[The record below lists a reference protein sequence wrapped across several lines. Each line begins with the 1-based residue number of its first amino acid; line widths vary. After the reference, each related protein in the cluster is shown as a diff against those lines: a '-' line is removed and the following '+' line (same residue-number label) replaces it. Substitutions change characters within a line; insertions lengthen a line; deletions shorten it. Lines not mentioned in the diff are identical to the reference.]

1 MSSAA
6 PPSAAATPLRDI
18 GQIAIR
24 ITDLPR
30 ATAFYRDVL
39 GLQFLFDAPRL
50 AFFQAGSIR
59 LMLSPAET
67 PEFDHP
73 GSVLYFTV
81 AEIGSAYATL
91 RARGVRFRDEPHV
104 VHSTPQGA
112 LWITGFE
119 DSEANVLALMEWRV
133 AA

>member
-1 MSSAA
+1 MSTSSAVT
-6 PPSAAATPLRDI
+6 SPLHDI

-24 ITDLPR
+24 ITDLAR
-30 ATAFYRDVL
+30 ATAFYRDAL
-39 GLQFLFDAPRL
+39 GLPFLFDAPRL
-50 AFFQAGSIR
+50 AFFQAGSVR

-73 GSVLYFTV
+73 GSVLYFNV
-81 AEIGSAYATL
+81 AEIASAYGTL

-104 VHSTPQGA
+104 VHSTPHGA
-112 LWITGFE
+112 LWMTFFE

>member
-1 MSSAA
+1 MSTTTV
-6 PPSAAATPLRDI
+6 PSAVGTPLRDI

-24 ITDLPR
+24 ATDLSR

-39 GLQFLFDAPRL
+39 ALPFLFDAPRL
-50 AFFQAGSIR
+50 AFFQAGTVR

-81 AEIGSAYATL
+81 ADIANAHRTL
-91 RARGVRFRDEPHV
+91 RERGVRFRDEPHA
-104 VHSTPQGA
+104 VHTTPQGS
-112 LWITGFE
+112 LWMTFFE
-119 DSEANVLALMEWRV
+119 DSEANVLALMEWK

>member
-39 GLQFLFDAPRL
+39 GLPFLFDAPRL

-73 GSVLYFTV
+73 GSVLYFSV
-81 AEIGSAYATL
+81 ADIGSAYATL

-112 LWITGFE
+112 LWITAFE

>member
-6 PPSAAATPLRDI
+6 PPPAGTPLRDI

-39 GLQFLFDAPRL
+39 GLPFLFDAPRL

-73 GSVLYFTV
+73 GSVLYFNV
-81 AEIGSAYATL
+81 ADMTSAFATL

-112 LWITGFE
+112 LWMTFFE
-119 DSEANVLALMEWRV
+119 DSEANILALMEWRE

>member
-1 MSSAA
+1 MSTPTA
-6 PPSAAATPLRDI
+6 PSAVASPLQGI

-24 ITDLPR
+24 ITDLAR
-30 ATAFYRDVL
+30 ATAFYRDAL
-39 GLQFLFDAPRL
+39 GLPFLFDAPRL
-50 AFFQAGSIR
+50 AFFQAGSVR

-81 AEIGSAYATL
+81 ADIASASSTL

-104 VHSTPQGA
+104 VHATPQGA
-112 LWITGFE
+112 LWMTFFE
-119 DSEANVLALMEWRV
+119 DSEANVLALMEWRG
-133 AA
+133 A

>member
-6 PPSAAATPLRDI
+6 PPSAATTPLRDI

-39 GLQFLFDAPRL
+39 GLPFLFDAPRL

-73 GSVLYFTV
+73 GSVLYFSV
-81 AEIGSAYATL
+81 ADIGSAYATL

-112 LWITGFE
+112 LWITAFE

>member
-6 PPSAAATPLRDI
+6 PAAGTPLRDI

-39 GLQFLFDAPRL
+39 GLPFLFDAPRL

-81 AEIGSAYATL
+81 ADISAAFATL

-112 LWITGFE
+112 LWMTFFE
-119 DSEANVLALMEWRV
+119 DSEANILALMEWRE

>member
-1 MSSAA
+1 MSTSSA
-6 PPSAAATPLRDI
+6 PSAVTSPLKDI

-24 ITDLPR
+24 ITDLAR
-30 ATAFYRDVL
+30 ATAFYRDAL
-39 GLQFLFDAPRL
+39 GLPFLFDAPRL
-50 AFFQAGSIR
+50 AFFQAGSVR

-81 AEIGSAYATL
+81 ADIASASSTL

-104 VHSTPQGA
+104 VHATPQGA
-112 LWITGFE
+112 LWMTFFE
-119 DSEANVLALMEWRV
+119 DSEANVLALMEWRG
-133 AA
+133 A

>member
-1 MSSAA
+1 MSSSTAS
-6 PPSAAATPLRDI
+6 PVSTPLRDI

-24 ITDLPR
+24 IADLPR

-39 GLQFLFDAPRL
+39 GLPFLFDAPRL
-50 AFFQAGSIR
+50 AFFQAGSVR

-81 AEIGSAYATL
+81 ADIAGAHETL

-112 LWITGFE
+112 LWMTFFE
-119 DSEANVLALMEWRV
+119 DSEANVLALMEWRG

>member
-1 MSSAA
+1 MSSTA
-6 PPSAAATPLRDI
+6 PAGTPLKDI

-24 ITDLPR
+24 ITDLAR
-30 ATAFYRDVL
+30 ATAFYRDAL
-39 GLQFLFDAPRL
+39 ALPFLFDAPGL
-50 AFFQAGSIR
+50 AFFQAGSVR

-81 AEIGSAYATL
+81 ADIASASGML

-112 LWITGFE
+112 LWMTFFE
-119 DSEANVLALMEWRV
+119 DSEANVLALMEWRG
-133 AA
+133 A

>member
-1 MSSAA
+1 MSTSSAVT
-6 PPSAAATPLRDI
+6 SPLQDI

-24 ITDLPR
+24 ITDLAR
-30 ATAFYRDVL
+30 ATAFYRDAL
-39 GLQFLFDAPRL
+39 GLPFLFDAPRL
-50 AFFQAGSIR
+50 AFFQAGSVR

-81 AEIGSAYATL
+81 TDIASASGTL

-112 LWITGFE
+112 LWMTFFE
-119 DSEANVLALMEWRV
+119 DSEANVLALMEWRG
-133 AA
+133 A

>member
-1 MSSAA
+1 MSTPTA
-6 PPSAAATPLRDI
+6 PSAVASPLQGI

-24 ITDLPR
+24 ITDLAR
-30 ATAFYRDVL
+30 ATAFYRDAL
-39 GLQFLFDAPRL
+39 GLPFLFDAPRL
-50 AFFQAGSIR
+50 AFFQAGSVR

-81 AEIGSAYATL
+81 ADIASASGTL

-112 LWITGFE
+112 LWMTFFE
-119 DSEANVLALMEWRV
+119 DSEANVLALMEWRG
-133 AA
+133 A